1 MDGRAAECTNDARKC
16 NRKKRGILGKTVDIV
31 TPGGGVE
38 EVEVVPFGRLKGRQ
52 LRTAPVGWRIRA
64 GARPRPT

>member
-1 MDGRAAECTNDARKC
+1 M
-16 NRKKRGILGKTVDIV
+16 LGKTVDIV